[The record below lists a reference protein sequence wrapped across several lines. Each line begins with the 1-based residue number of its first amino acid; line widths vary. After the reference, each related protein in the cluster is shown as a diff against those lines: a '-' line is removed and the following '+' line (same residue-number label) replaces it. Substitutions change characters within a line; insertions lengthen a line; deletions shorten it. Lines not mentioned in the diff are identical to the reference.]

1 MPEELP
7 PDRVE
12 GPVGLLGVHED
23 DPDTGVLLVGVGPH
37 VEVAIRPLGVT
48 ARGLEPRVLVAGVVH
63 HEVGDDAYAA
73 GVRLADELAEVLDG
87 AEFRQHGGVVGDVV
101 AAVTQGRGI
110 EGRQPDAVDTEPLDV
125 VELGDHP
132 LEVAGPRAG
141 RIREGPGEQFVEDG
155 RLEPLRVTPE
165 AGDRARAGGEARH
178 LCSLLHVRG
187 QDVQS
192 IIHHRTVNG
201 YANRESVFAPDPL
214 PLSGRLDDATG
225 IPSPQHPQ
233 ECA

>member
-1 MPEELP
+1 MG
-7 PDRVE
+7 R
-12 GPVGLLGVHED
+12 
-23 DPDTGVLLVGVGPH
+23 
-37 VEVAIRPLGVT
+37 
-48 ARGLEPRVLVAGVVH
+48 RGLEPRVLVAGVVH

-132 LEVAGPRAG
+132 LEGAGPRAG

-155 RLEPLRVTPE
+155 TQAVLV
-165 AGDRARAGGEARH
+165 ARGEDFCLAAAR
-178 LCSLLHVRG
+178 
-187 QDVQS
+187 
-192 IIHHRTVNG
+192 
-201 YANRESVFAPDPL
+201 L
-214 PLSGRLDDATG
+214 PLAASISQVVAARGRLWISVHVVPGSFEAPG
-225 IPSPQHPQ
+225 ALGPR
-233 ECA
+233 

>member
-1 MPEELP
+1 MPEKLP

-87 AEFRQHGGVVGDVV
+87 AEFRLGTDIPIQILDAGHD
-101 AAVTQGRGI
+101 AAVAQKLIVFLKRPPIGQI
-110 EGRQPDAVDTEPLDV
+110 
-125 VELGDHP
+125 
-132 LEVAGPRAG
+132 RALTAQ
-141 RIREGPGEQFVEDG
+141 RESRDSIQTR
-155 RLEPLRVTPE
+155 RLEIGVDPI
-165 AGDRARAGGEARH
+165 D
-178 LCSLLHVRG
+178 VR
-187 QDVQS
+187 
-192 IIHHRTVNG
+192 
-201 YANRESVFAPDPL
+201 
-214 PLSGRLDDATG
+214 
-225 IPSPQHPQ
+225 
-233 ECA
+233 